1 MSKDTKRLSWFR
13 TRKGIVL
20 LALFGVAITVAGV
33 LGSDAGRIRVLQLA
47 EKVGLY
53 QETEHEQVA
62 VRDEEGNI
70 LYWTCTMHPAVRAA
84 EPGKCPL

>member
-1 MSKDTKRLSWFR
+1 MSEDTKRMSWFR
-13 TRKGIVL
+13 TRKGIALLVL
-20 LALFGVAITVAGV
+20 LGAAILAAGI
-33 LGSDAGRIRVLQLA
+33 LGSGVGRIRLLQLA
-47 EKVGLY
+47 ERAGLY
-53 QETEHEQVA
+53 QEAEHEQVA

>member
-1 MSKDTKRLSWFR
+1 MSEHKKRLSWLR

-20 LALFGVAITVAGV
+20 LTLFGMTILVAGI

-47 EKVGLY
+47 ERVGLY
-53 QETEHEQVA
+53 QEAEHEQVA
-62 VRDEEGNI
+62 VTDEEGNI
-70 LYWTCTMHPAVRAA
+70 LYWTCTMHPSVRAA